1 MKKRLLLPL
10 LVLSPAVFAA
20 NNSNVEYDVT
30 AVEVDSPNGV
40 EVMAVGDEVQAP
52 VKSNSG
58 IYAGLEYGIGAVE
71 QDYRTNFAGDNV
83 SLKPGGRTDVGGAFV
98 GYRFENNFG
107 VEFGYNQYKAKDS
120 FGKNMG
126 VVDHTFTE
134 GGTAQKATQERGW
147 DASSKAHQYILKPVY
162 FMPLND
168 KLTLKTGLGL
178 TMTQYSY
185 NAGSGDE
192 FEAVANDDLEQ
203 TISRVGGA
211 HHTENA
217 VGGIASVG
225 LNYNVY
231 KGLDLGV
238 SAQYQFDH
246 VANVSELL
254 FSATYQ
260 F

>member
-10 LVLSPAVFAA
+10 LVMSPAVFAA
-20 NNSNVEYDVT
+20 PNSDVEYDVT

-40 EVMAVGDEVQAP
+40 EVMAVGDEVQLP

-71 QDYRTNFAGDNV
+71 QDYHTNFAGDNV
-83 SLKPGGRTDVGGAFV
+83 NLKPGGRTDVGGAFI
-98 GYRFENNFG
+98 GYRFDNNFG

-126 VVDHTFTE
+126 TTDHVFTE
-134 GGTAQKATQERGW
+134 GKPGVSATHERDW
-147 DASSKAHQYILKPVY
+147 SANTKAHQYIVKPVY

-178 TMTQYSY
+178 VLTQYSY
-185 NAGSGDE
+185 HAGSEDE
-192 FEAVANDDLEQ
+192 FEAVTNDDLEQ
-203 TISRVGGA
+203 TITRAGGA

-238 SAQYQFDH
+238 AAQYQFDH
-246 VANVSELL
+246 VGNVSELL

>member
-1 MKKRLLLPL
+1 MKKRYLLPL
-10 LVLSPAVFAA
+10 LVMSPAVFAA
-20 NNSNVEYDVT
+20 QNANVEYDVA

-40 EVMAVGDEVQAP
+40 EVMAVGDEVELP

-58 IYAGLEYGIGAVE
+58 IYAGLEYGIGAVD
-71 QDYRTNFAGDNV
+71 QDIHTNFAGDNV
-83 SLKPGGRTDVGGAFV
+83 NLKPGGRTDIGGAFI

-120 FGKNMG
+120 HGENMG
-126 VVDHTFTE
+126 VTKHDFGNGAGAVD
-134 GGTAQKATQERGW
+134 ATHERGW
-147 DASSKAHQYILKPVY
+147 DANTKAHQYIIKPVY
-162 FMPLND
+162 FMPLTD
-168 KLTLKTGLGL
+168 SLTLKTGLGL
-178 TMTQYSY
+178 TMTQYHYTS
-185 NAGSGDE
+185 GSADE
-192 FEAVANDDLEQ
+192 YEAVANDDIEQ
-203 TISRVGGA
+203 TVSRVGGE
-211 HHTENA
+211 HRTENA

-238 SAQYQFDH
+238 TAQYQIDH
-246 VANVSELL
+246 VANASELL